1 MTIGWDRW
9 VMWGA
14 LGGSAALAGAAVAGR
29 VNARSGGLLVLREW
43 LDDPLLFGT
52 SALVLLF
59 VALVLGRSHGWF
71 RSALGAVVLTLIVGS
86 VPLWLLAGVF
96 SDDPRTTRT
105 EAAPG
110 RPDRR
115 LVVKEGTAGFGP
127 DPYSYVYVDD
137 GSGLGVRRWQVAD
150 IDRHGIK
157 ELAWDGPDQLRLVTG
172 LGRTHLIRIAA
183 DGRPSPTVD
192 E

>member
-14 LGGSAALAGAAVAGR
+14 LGGSATLAGAAVVGR

-43 LDDPLLFGT
+43 LDEPLLFGT

-86 VPLWLLAGVF
+86 VPLWLLVGAF
-96 SDDPRTTRT
+96 SDDLRTTRT

-115 LVVKEGTAGFGP
+115 LVVKEGTSGLGP

-137 GSGLGVRRWQVAD
+137 GSGLSVRRWQVAD

-157 ELAWDGPDQLRLVTG
+157 ELVWVGPDQLRLVTG
-172 LGRTHLIRIAA
+172 LGRTHLIRIAD